1 MNNKGFTLV
10 EVLAVVAIIT
20 ILGLVATPSVLSMI
34 NTSKN
39 SSYDIMVDNIR
50 IAAEEAYEEI
60 EYFDSKI
67 YYYSVLGKEN
77 TLVLLDDNKIIVDLQ
92 TLVGNGFLS
101 GKNNDEYEGENKNK
115 KIIINPKTNNDIG
128 ICEIEVTKKV
138 NDSTGKVCYIIN
150 GYDGEDEY
158 KKANCPTSDDFGGDN
173 QCAT

>member
-10 EVLAVVAIIT
+10 EVLAVVAIIA
-20 ILGLVATPSVLSMI
+20 ILGLIATPSILSMI

-67 YYYSVLGKEN
+67 YNYSILGKDN
-77 TLVLLDDNKIIVDLQ
+77 TLVLLNENKITVDLQ

-101 GKNNDEYEGENKNK
+101 GKNNDATDEENKNK

-128 ICEIEVTKKV
+128 NCEIEVTKKV
-138 NDSTGKVCYIIN
+138 DDSTGKVCYVIK
-150 GYDGEDEY
+150 GYDGEEEY
-158 KKANCPTSDDFGGDN
+158 KKSNCPTYDDFGGDN
-173 QCAT
+173 QCTS